1 MENQLHVDRKITNFN
16 RKTNAT
22 FILPSNDFQDSQ
34 TKRERVRESSSTS
47 TLLTRSK
54 TQITPHLS
62 QALASPDHAA
72 PSPRSRAGQASSFF
86 SLLPQHRRHLDQ
98 SLASCSRRHHPRPI
112 SSPPLKTDL
121 SFPIYLSFP
130 QSLNLSLFDL

>member
-1 MENQLHVDRKITNFN
+1 MCLAPTENMVKWKINYTLTVKSPTSTVKPMQPSFYLQMIS
-16 RKTNAT
+16 KTHR
-22 FILPSNDFQDSQ
+22 Q
-34 TKRERVRESSSTS
+34 RERERERESSSTS

-62 QALASPDHAA
+62 QALASPDYAA

-86 SLLPQHRRHLDQ
+86 SLLPQRRRHLDQ

-112 SSPPLKTDL
+112 SLPATKDCRRR
-121 SFPIYLSFP
+121 
-130 QSLNLSLFDL
+130 